1 MSPANDIPRKASL
14 PWVQIA
20 WFAVLL
26 IACYAPILR
35 RLAMQWNDDPD
46 MGHGFFVPL
55 VVGMIV
61 WQRREDL
68 AATEIRPNWWGLL
81 VVLLGAVQMILGVLG
96 VELFTARTAFVVTVV
111 GSVWFLGGTQLL
123 KKLVFPLALLL
134 LMIPIPAVVYNQLT
148 FRLQLLASR
157 LADGALEFLSI
168 PVVREGNI
176 LELTNMKLSVVEA
189 CSGIRSLLTLTFLSL
204 VYGCFFEKR
213 FWVRAVLFLS
223 TIPIAIL
230 ANGSRVTVTGILSQI
245 KPELAE
251 GFFHESTGWIL
262 FMISLAILIVFHR
275 ILVFGCRWVER
286 RNPA

>member
-81 VVLLGAVQMILGVLG
+81 VVLFGAVQMILGVLG

-111 GSVWFLGGTQLL
+111 GSVGFLGGTQLL

-168 PVVREGNI
+168 PVLREGNI

-213 FWVRAVLFLS
+213 LWVRAVLFLS

-275 ILVFGCRWVER
+275 ILVFGCHWVER
-286 RNPA
+286 RKPA